1 MSTSKPMQPT
11 GPRNPIA
18 KWIHPSFTNL
28 GNLKPEL
35 PNGERVAQFLHLQQV
50 LLQPYFFLHDEN
62 SLSSMF
68 PTYYCPI

>member
-35 PNGERVAQFLHLQQV
+35 PNGEKVPTSATSTAPT
-50 LLQPYFFLHDEN
+50 LLL
-62 SLSSMF
+62 LAR
-68 PTYYCPI
+68 